1 MPLPQIDDVSLCHRT
16 GLHRIEIP
24 RDDGEMLR
32 CQRCFTTDQIG
43 AVESVVRQLDSGK
56 CSAFVDLFGN
66 PRDRGHVLVV
76 PEAELDERSDIRGG
90 MDLDLLCADHGPP
103 ALGLR
108 PTHRRLAR
116 WIAVSHAVAVWHL
129 EEPIAGGDRSDP
141 DRFEEDVVAM
151 VAHVDLRREVLRREN
166 AWRSESFVGCGV
178 GVGQWRRLVSF
189 FEVNRKE

>member
-24 RDDGEMLR
+24 RDDGEMLW
-32 CQRCFTTDQIG
+32 CQRSFTTDQIG
-43 AVESVVRQLDSGK
+43 AVEPVVRQLDSRERTTLVNLLGD
-56 CSAFVDLFGN
+56 A
-66 PRDRGHVLVV
+66 RDRGHVLVV
-76 PEAELDERSDIRGG
+76 PEAELDERSDIGRR
-90 MDLDLLCADHGPP
+90 MNLDLLGADHGPP

-108 PTHRRLAR
+108 PPHRRLAR
-116 WIAVSHAVAVWHL
+116 RIAVSHAVAVRHL
-129 EEPIAGGDRSDP
+129 EEPVAGGDRSDP

-166 AWRSESFVGCGV
+166 AWRSESVVGCGV